1 MSIFHGE
8 DGFFGSVDV
17 KITPEFVLKWI
28 NACQIYPANKKIVKN
43 NRNPENC
50 DDYFT
55 MINWCTYF
63 PRVCT
68 MYDQSS
74 SLNKQINQL
83 WLSKIGLF
91 GYFLAL
97 FLYLQDMGHSD
108 TKMKFLNI

>member
-1 MSIFHGE
+1 MTTSLWLI
-8 DGFFGSVDV
+8 DV
-17 KITPEFVLKWI
+17 GISQECVL
-28 NACQIYPANKKIVKN
+28 
-43 NRNPENC
+43 
-50 DDYFT
+50 
-55 MINWCTYF
+55 
-63 PRVCT
+63 

-83 WLSKIGLF
+83 WLSKIGSF